1 MGVCNTM
8 MALKVQNLTLNTGR
22 EIPAIGFGT
31 GTSFFGRGDDV
42 AALVG
47 HAFQAGITSFDT
59 AVIYGTEGGLGQGL
73 SGLSC
78 PRSSLYITTKTPDW
92 AWTKEEIV
100 KEVEKS
106 LKLLQVTYLDLVLL
120 HTPAPRKGAAFLK
133 KALTDEQIDQLPDP
147 MDAKVMEAKRFSAW
161 QGLEECVEKGLVRD
175 IGVSNFTAHHLKQL
189 ITKQDIK
196 IRPSVN
202 QVELNPYQTD
212 PEIYNFCKKE
222 GILVQAFGPLGNG
235 REMLSDPVLV
245 EISERKNK
253 TTAQVSL
260 RWAWQLGVATVTKT
274 EKIPRM
280 KENIDIFDFELSSE
294 EMEKISGLNKN
305 IRIFGDASRFP

>member
-1 MGVCNTM
+1 
-8 MALKVQNLTLNTGR
+8 MALQVKTLALNTGR

-47 HAFQAGITSFDT
+47 HAFQAGLTSFDT
-59 AVIYGTEGGLGQGL
+59 AVIYGTEEGLGKGL

-78 PRSSLYITTKTPDW
+78 PRPSLYITTKTPDW

-106 LKLLQVTYLDLVLL
+106 LILLQVSYLDLVLL
-120 HTPAPRKGAAFLK
+120 HTPAPRKDGAVQK
-133 KALTDEQIDQLPDP
+133 KAMTQEVIDRLPDP
-147 MDAKVMEAKRFSAW
+147 QDAEAMEATRLSAW
-161 QGLEECVEKGLVRD
+161 QGLELCVERGLVRD
-175 IGVSNFTAHHLKQL
+175 IGVSNFTVHHLSQL
-189 ITKQDIK
+189 LSKDIK

-202 QVELNPYQTD
+202 QVEFNPYQTD
-212 PEIYNFCKKE
+212 PDTYNFCKKE
-222 GILVQAFGPLGNG
+222 GILLQAFGPLGNG
-235 REMLSDPVLV
+235 REMLTDPVLV
-245 EISERKNK
+245 EISKK
-253 TTAQVSL
+253 KKKSTAQVSL

-280 KENIDIFDFELSSE
+280 KENIDIFDFDLDSE
-294 EMEKISGLNKN
+294 EMKKISGLNRN
-305 IRIFGDASRFP
+305 SRIFGDYSRFP

>member
-1 MGVCNTM
+1 
-8 MALKVQNLTLNTGR
+8 MALKVESLTLNTGR

-31 GTSFFGRGDDV
+31 GTSFFNRGDDV
-42 AALVG
+42 ASLVG
-47 HAFQAGITSFDT
+47 HAFQTGITSFDT
-59 AVIYGTEGGLGQGL
+59 AVIYGTEAGLGQGL

-92 AWTKEEIV
+92 AWTREEIV
-100 KEVEKS
+100 AEIEKS

-133 KALTDEQIDQLPDP
+133 KALTDQQIEQLPDP
-147 MDAKVMEAKRFSAW
+147 MDGKVMEGKRLSAW
-161 QGLEECVEKGLVRD
+161 QGLEDCVERGLVRD
-175 IGVSNFTAHHLKQL
+175 IGVSNFTAHHLHQL
-189 ITKQDIK
+189 IIQPGIR

-202 QVELNPYQTD
+202 QVEFNPYQTD
-212 PEIYNFCKKE
+212 QELYKFCKKE
-222 GILVQAFGPLGNG
+222 GVLLQAFGPLGNG
-235 REMLSDPVLV
+235 REMLSDPSLV
-245 EISERKNK
+245 KISQRKRK

-280 KENIDIFDFELSSE
+280 KENIDIFDFELDSD
-294 EMEKISGLNKN
+294 EMEEISALNKN
-305 IRIFGDASRFP
+305 IRIFGDSSRFP

>member
-1 MGVCNTM
+1 
-8 MALKVQNLTLNTGR
+8 MALQVQNLTLNTGR

-47 HAFQAGITSFDT
+47 HAFQAGLTSFDT

-92 AWTKEEIV
+92 AWTKEGIV

-133 KALTDEQIDQLPDP
+133 KALTEEQIDRLPDP
-147 MDAKVMEAKRFSAW
+147 QDAKAMETARLAAW

-175 IGVSNFTAHHLKQL
+175 IGVSNFTVHHLRQL
-189 ITKQDIK
+189 ITAQIK

-202 QVELNPYQTD
+202 QVEFNPYQTD
-212 PEIYNFCKKE
+212 PDTYTFCKKE
-222 GILVQAFGPLGNG
+222 GILIQAFGPLGNG
-235 REMLSDPVLV
+235 REMLTDPVLV
-245 EISERKNK
+245 EISKKKKK

-280 KENIDIFDFELSSE
+280 KENIDIFDFELDSD

-305 IRIFGDASRFP
+305 IRIFGDNSRFP

>member
-1 MGVCNTM
+1 
-8 MALKVQNLTLNTGR
+8 MALQVQNLTLNTGR

-47 HAFQAGITSFDT
+47 HAFQAGLTSFDT
-59 AVIYGTEGGLGQGL
+59 AVIYGTEDGLGSGL

-78 PRSSLYITTKTPDW
+78 PRSSLYVTTKTPDW

-100 KEVEKS
+100 EEVEKS
-106 LKLLQVTYLDLVLL
+106 LKRLQVTYLDLVLL

-133 KALTDEQIDQLPDP
+133 KALTDEQIDRLPDP
-147 MDAKVMEAKRFSAW
+147 MDAKAMEAKRLSAW

-175 IGVSNFTAHHLKQL
+175 IGVSNFTVHHLHQL
-189 ITKQDIK
+189 ITKPEIK

-212 PEIYNFCKKE
+212 PETYIFCKKE
-222 GILVQAFGPLGNG
+222 GILLQAFGPLGNG
-235 REMLSDPVLV
+235 REMLTDPVLV
-245 EISERKNK
+245 EISKKKKK

-280 KENIDIFDFELSSE
+280 KENIDIFDFELDPE
-294 EMEKISGLNKN
+294 EMEQISGLNKN
-305 IRIFGDASRFP
+305 IRIFGDNSRFP

>member
-1 MGVCNTM
+1 
-8 MALKVQNLTLNTGR
+8 MALQVQSLALNTGR
-22 EIPAIGFGT
+22 EIPGIGFGT
-31 GTSFFGRGDDV
+31 GTSFFGRGEDV

-73 SGLSC
+73 SGLAC

-92 AWTKEEIV
+92 AWNKEEIV

-120 HTPAPRKGAAFLK
+120 HTPAPRKGSAFLK
-133 KALTDEQIDQLPDP
+133 KALAQQEIDKLPDP
-147 MDAKVMEAKRFSAW
+147 QDAAAMEAARLSAW
-161 QGLEECVEKGLVRD
+161 QGLEACVEMGLVRD
-175 IGVSNFTAHHLKQL
+175 IGVSNFTVHHLTQLVNNQL
-189 ITKQDIK
+189 IR

-202 QVELNPYQTD
+202 QVEFNPYQTD
-212 PEIYNFCKKE
+212 TETYNFCKKE
-222 GILVQAFGPLGNG
+222 GILLQAFGPLGNG
-235 REMLSDPVLV
+235 REMLADPVLLA
-245 EISERKNK
+245 IGDKKKK

-280 KENIDIFDFELSSE
+280 KENIDIWDFELDKE

-305 IRIFGDASRFP
+305 IRIFGDNSRFP